1 MVGCTYLDIEGFLEA
16 IDDEVAEGGDE
27 GDEDRYDYRV
37 PLDAA
42 VLKLNVKPPE
52 ERPVDE
58 GGLEGMLQFT
68 G

>member
-1 MVGCTYLDIEGFLEA
+1 MMSTYLDIEGFLEA
-16 IDDEVAEGGDE
+16 IDDEVAEGGHE

-42 VLKLNVKPPE
+42 MLKLNGEPAIE
-52 ERPVDE
+52 GPVDE
-58 GGLEGMLQFT
+58 RGLEGVLQLA